1 MNRFRFIHLNVHS
14 HYSIN
19 DGCASIRELVDAA
32 IKDKMPG
39 IAITDN
45 GNMFGVMEFFDYVSR
60 INDERRQN
68 GKKPFKP
75 IIGCELYIA
84 PGAKVDKKLG
94 KHCKGYRLTVLA
106 KNYQGYKNLIKI
118 VSNSWTDGF
127 YMRPR
132 TDRHDLEKYHEG
144 IIVLSGGVGSEVYSH
159 VVSDD
164 IAGLDA
170 TIKWY
175 KQTFGVDYYLE
186 LQRCADYDLKGDT
199 PSDLMLEQQRVN
211 AVLMQKAKE
220 SGVKVVATNDVHYV
234 APKDLAAYN
243 IQQCYAT
250 GKTMDEFTKT
260 DILQF
265 RWLTSRKHMCELF
278 SDVPDAIANTMDIYD
293 KVEFY
298 DIRHAPIVPAINI
311 PDGFGNVRVE
321 KEDNYLEYLSFFKA
335 KQIYGESLP
344 EDVSDRLKFELQI
357 IKQRGASGY
366 FLFLQDVVNTAQ
378 SELGVW
384 VGPGRGSAAG
394 SLVCYCLGITKI
406 DPLKH
411 GLLFERFLSPE
422 GKMFPDID
430 IDFDDEG
437 RERVLEWLQQKYG
450 KECCAHVVYFCTF
463 STANAF
469 STVARAN
476 QVHTPEIW
484 AINKL
489 LSGYSWH
496 SIKNYVKYEP
506 EIRKAIRK
514 VGIPLRNAFANTA
527 ILERKICGLSVHA
540 CGFVVADEPVS
551 NWAPVSTCSIEDSK
565 GNEQLVNCT
574 QYDGWYVESS
584 GLIKFDFLGIKTL
597 SQMRDICESIR
608 VHYDKDFDI
617 EKIPIDD
624 EKTMELFQTGQTD
637 DVFQFSSKGMQKYLQ
652 KLHPTCFEDLV
663 ILNCMY
669 RPGMMEYISTLVKQ
683 KHSSQA
689 KRTKETITKKEVKYM
704 IPCMEKYLHNTYGI
718 IVYQEQIMMLSR
730 LIANF
735 DRSESD
741 LLRKALGKRKMDVLS
756 VLKPR
761 FIEGGIKNGHKKN
774 VLEKVWNEMEAKGLY
789 AFQKSHAVCYTWLAY
804 QMAYLK
810 ANYPEEFKHVMEK
823 YNTD

>member
-1 MNRFRFIHLNVHS
+1 MKTFRFVHLNVHS

-19 DGCASIRELVDAA
+19 DGCASIKELVDAA

-60 INDERRQN
+60 INNERQQM

-75 IIGCELYIA
+75 IIGCELYVA
-84 PGAKVDKKLG
+84 PGAKEDKKLG
-94 KHCKGYRLTVLA
+94 KHCKGYRLTILA

-127 YMRPR
+127 YGSPR
-132 TDRHDLEKYHEG
+132 TDRADLEKYHEG

-175 KQTFGVDYYLE
+175 KQTFGMDYYLE
-186 LQRCADYDLKGDT
+186 LQRCADYDLKSDT

-234 APKDLAAYN
+234 APEDLAAYN

-250 GKTMDEFTKT
+250 GKTMDEFAKT

-311 PDGFGNVRVE
+311 PDGFGNERRE
-321 KEDNYLEYLSFFKA
+321 KEDNYLEYLSFSKA
-335 KQIYGESLP
+335 KQIYGESFP
-344 EDVSDRLKFELQI
+344 EDVSERLKFELQI
-357 IKQRGASGY
+357 IKQRTASGY
-366 FLFLQDVVNTAQ
+366 FLFLQDVVNAAQ
-378 SELGVW
+378 SELGVG

-411 GLLFERFLSPE
+411 DLLFERFLNPE
-422 GKMFPDID
+422 GTMFPDID
-430 IDFDDEG
+430 IDFDWEG
-437 RERVLEWLQQKYG
+437 RKSVLEWLQQKYG
-450 KECCAHVVYFCTF
+450 KECCAHVVSFCTF
-463 STANAF
+463 STDNAF
-469 STVARAN
+469 STVARVSQMHA
-476 QVHTPEIW
+476 PEIL
-484 AINKL
+484 AINERL
-489 LSGYSWH
+489 YYWRP
-496 SIKNYVKYEP
+496 SIKDYVKYES

-514 VGIPLRNAFANTA
+514 VGNPLRNAFANTA
-527 ILERKICGLSVHA
+527 ILERKICGLGVRA
-540 CGFVVADEPVS
+540 YEFVVVDKPVS
-551 NWAPVSTCSIEDSK
+551 DWAPVSTCSIEDSK
-565 GNEQLVNCT
+565 GNEQIVNCT
-574 QYDGWYVESS
+574 QYEGWHVESS
-584 GLIKFDFLGIKTL
+584 GLIKFDFLGLKTL
-597 SQMRDICESIR
+597 SQMRDICASVK

-637 DVFQFSSKGMQKYLQ
+637 DVFEFSFKGVQKYLQ
-652 KLHPTCFEDLV
+652 KFHPTCFEDLI
-663 ILNCMY
+663 ILNRMY
-669 RPGMMEYISTLVKQ
+669 HLWPIVHIATFIRQ
-683 KHSSQA
+683 KHS
-689 KRTKETITKKEVKYM
+689 KKAVKYI
-704 IPCMEKYLHNTYGI
+704 IPCMEKFLHNTYGI

-735 DRSESD
+735 DRGESD
-741 LLRKALGKRKMDVLS
+741 LLRKALRERELDVLS

-761 FIEGGIKNGHKKN
+761 FIEGGIKKGHKKN
-774 VLEKVWNEMEAKGLY
+774 ALEKVWNEMEAIGRY
-789 AFQKSHAVCYTWLAY
+789 AIQKSHAVCYTWLAY

-810 ANYPEEFKHVMEK
+810 ANYPKEFKHVMVK
-823 YNTD
+823 YNID

>member
-1 MNRFRFIHLNVHS
+1 MNRFRFVHLNVHS

-19 DGCASIRELVDAA
+19 DGCASIKELVDAA
-32 IKDKMPG
+32 IKDRMPG

-60 INDERRQN
+60 INNERRQK

-75 IIGCELYIA
+75 IIGCELYVA
-84 PGAKVDKKLG
+84 PGAKEDKKLG

-132 TDRHDLEKYHEG
+132 TDHHDLEKYHEG

-186 LQRCADYDLKGDT
+186 LQRCADFDLKSDT
-199 PSDLMLEQQRVN
+199 PSDLMLEQQKVN

-220 SGVKVVATNDVHYV
+220 YGVKVVATNDVHYV
-234 APKDLAAYN
+234 APEDLAAYN
-243 IQQCYAT
+243 IQQCAAI
-250 GKTMDEFTKT
+250 GETMDEFAKT

-265 RWLTSRKHMCELF
+265 RWLTSRKYMCESF
-278 SDVPDAIANTMDIYD
+278 SDIPEAIANTMDIYN
-293 KVEFY
+293 KIEFY
-298 DIRHAPIVPAINI
+298 DIRHAPIVPAICI
-311 PDGFGNVRVE
+311 PNGFGNERRE

-344 EDVSDRLKFELQI
+344 EDVTERLEFELKI
-357 IKQRGASGY
+357 IKQKGASGY
-366 FLFLQDVVNTAQ
+366 FLFLQDVINTAQ

-384 VGPGRGSAAG
+384 VSPGRGSAAG

-411 GLLFERFLSPE
+411 DLLFERFLSIDRATL
-422 GKMFPDID
+422 PDID

-450 KECCAHVVYFCTF
+450 KECCAHVVSFREF

-469 STVARAN
+469 STIARVN
-476 QVHTPEIW
+476 QMHIPETL
-484 AINKL
+484 AINEL
-489 LSGYSWH
+489 LSGYPWR

-514 VGIPLRNAFANTA
+514 VGHPLRNAFANTA
-527 ILERKICGLSVHA
+527 ILERKIYGLGVHA
-540 CGFVVADEPVS
+540 CGFVVSDGPVS
-551 NWAPVSTCSIEDSK
+551 DWAPVSTCSIEDSK
-565 GNEQLVNCT
+565 GNEQIVNCT
-574 QYDGWYVESS
+574 QYDGWHVESS
-584 GLIKFDFLGIKTL
+584 GLIIFDFLGLKTL
-597 SQMRDICESIR
+597 SQMRDICASVK

-624 EKTMELFQTGQTD
+624 VKTMELFQTGQTG
-637 DVFQFSSKGMQKYLQ
+637 DVFLFSSKGMQKFLQ
-652 KLHPTCFEDLV
+652 KFHPTCFEDLV

-669 RPGMMEYISTLVKQ
+669 RPGPMEYIATLVRQ
-683 KHSSQA
+683 KHS
-689 KRTKETITKKEVKYM
+689 KKAVKYM
-704 IPCMEKYLHNTYGI
+704 IPCSEKYLHNTYGI

-761 FIEGGIKNGHKKN
+761 FIQGGIKNGHKKN
-774 VLEKVWNEMEAKGLY
+774 ALEKVWNEMERKGMY
-789 AFQKSHAVCYTWLAY
+789 AFNKSHAVCYTWLAY
-804 QMAYLK
+804 QMAFLK
-810 ANYPEEFKHVMEK
+810 ANYPEEFATIQEI
-823 YNTD
+823 YSEE

>member
-1 MNRFRFIHLNVHS
+1 MNRFRFVHLNVHS

-45 GNMFGVMEFFDYVSR
+45 GNMFGVMELFDYVSR
-60 INDERRQN
+60 INNERRQI

-75 IIGCELYIA
+75 IIGCELYVA
-84 PGAKVDKKLG
+84 PGVKEDKKLC
-94 KHCKGYRLTVLA
+94 KHSKGFRLTVIA

-132 TDRHDLEKYHEG
+132 TDHHDLEKYHEG
-144 IIVLSGGVGSEVYSH
+144 LMVLSGGVGSEVYSH

-170 TIKWY
+170 AIKWY

-186 LQRCADYDLKGDT
+186 LQRCADFDLKSDT
-199 PSDLMLEQQRVN
+199 PSDLMLEQQKVN

-220 SGVKVVATNDVHYV
+220 YGVKVVATNDVHYV
-234 APKDLAAYN
+234 TPDDLAAYN

-250 GKTMDEFTKT
+250 GKTMDEFAKT
-260 DILQF
+260 NILQF
-265 RWLTSRKHMCELF
+265 RWLTSRKYMCELF

-311 PDGFGNVRVE
+311 PDGFGNERRE

-344 EDVSDRLKFELQI
+344 EDVTDRLTFELQT
-357 IKQRGASGY
+357 IKQRAASGY
-366 FLFLQDVVNTAQ
+366 FLFLQEVINTTQ

-411 GLLFERFLSPE
+411 DLLFERFLSPE
-422 GKMFPDID
+422 GTMFPDID

-450 KECCAHVVYFCTF
+450 KECCAHVVSFRTF

-469 STVARAN
+469 STVARVS
-476 QVHTPEIW
+476 QMHTPETL

-489 LSGYSWH
+489 LSGYSWR

-506 EIRKAIRK
+506 EIRKAIQK
-514 VGIPLRNAFANTA
+514 VGNPLRNAFANTA
-527 ILERKICGLSVHA
+527 ILERKICGLGVHA
-540 CGFVVADEPVS
+540 CGVVVADKPVS
-551 NWAPVSTCSIEDSK
+551 DWAPVSTCSIEDSK
-565 GNEQLVNCT
+565 GNEQIVNCT
-574 QYDGWYVESS
+574 QYEGCHVESS
-584 GLIKFDFLGIKTL
+584 GLIKFDFLDFNTL
-597 SQMRDICESIR
+597 SQMRDICASVK

-669 RPGMMEYISTLVKQ
+669 RPGPMDYIATLVRQ
-683 KHSSQA
+683 KHS
-689 KRTKETITKKEVKYM
+689 KKAVKYI
-704 IPCMEKYLHNTYGI
+704 IPCSEKYLHNTYGI

-735 DRSESD
+735 DRSESE

-756 VLKPR
+756 ILKPH

-774 VLEKVWNEMEAKGLY
+774 ALEKVWNEMERKGLY
-789 AFQKSHAVCYTWLAY
+789 AFNKSHAVCYTWLAY

-810 ANYPEEFKHVMEK
+810 ANYPEEFKQVIEK
-823 YNTD
+823 YNSD

>member
-1 MNRFRFIHLNVHS
+1 MKIYRFLHLNVHS

-32 IKDKMPG
+32 IKDRMPS

-45 GNMFGVMEFFDYVSR
+45 GNMFGVMEFFDYVCR
-60 INDERRQN
+60 INNERRQK

-75 IIGCELYIA
+75 IIGCELYVA
-84 PGAKVDKKLG
+84 PGAKEDKKLG
-94 KHCKGYRLTVLA
+94 KHCDGHSLTVLA

-132 TDRHDLEKYHEG
+132 TDHHDLEKYHEG
-144 IIVLSGGVGSEVYSH
+144 IIVLSGGVGSEVFTKISN
-159 VVSDD
+159 DD
-164 IAGLDA
+164 TAGLDA

-175 KQTFGVDYYLE
+175 KQTFGEDYYLE
-186 LQRCADYDLKGDT
+186 LQRCADFDLTHNT
-199 PSDLMLEQQRVN
+199 PSDLMLEQQKVN

-220 SGVKVVATNDVHYV
+220 YGVKVVATNDVHYV
-234 APKDLAAYN
+234 ALEDLAVYN
-243 IQQCYAT
+243 IQQCVAS
-250 GKTMDEFTKT
+250 GKTMDEFAKT

-265 RWLTSRKHMCELF
+265 RWLTSRKYMCELF
-278 SDVPDAIANTMDIYD
+278 SDVPEAIASTMEICD
-293 KVEFY
+293 KIEFY
-298 DIRHAPIVPAINI
+298 DIHHAPIVPTIDI
-311 PDGFGNVRVE
+311 PNRFGNER
-321 KEDNYLEYLSFFKA
+321 KDNEDNYLEHLSFAKA
-335 KQIYGESLP
+335 KQIYGDILP
-344 EDVSDRLKFELQI
+344 EDVTDRLIFELQI
-357 IKQRGASGY
+357 IKQREASGY
-366 FLFLQDVVNTAQ
+366 FLFLQDVINTAQ

-384 VGPGRGSAAG
+384 ISPGRGSAAG

-411 GLLFERFLSPE
+411 DLLFERFLSID
-422 GKMFPDID
+422 GTMFPDID

-437 RERVLEWLQQKYG
+437 RDRVIEWLQDKYG
-450 KECCAHVVYFCTF
+450 KECCAHIVSFSTF

-469 STVARAN
+469 STIARIN
-476 QVHTPEIW
+476 QLHTPETM
-484 AINKL
+484 AINEV
-489 LSGYSWH
+489 LSSHYGYSWR
-496 SIKNYVKYEP
+496 SIKDVIKYEP
-506 EIRKAIRK
+506 KLKKLVRKA
-514 VGIPLRNAFANTA
+514 GQPLNNAIDNTA
-527 ILERKICGLSVHA
+527 VLERKIRGLGIHA
-540 CGFVVADEPVS
+540 CGFIVANDPIT
-551 NWAPVSTCSIEDSK
+551 NWAPISTVSIEDSN
-565 GNEQLVNCT
+565 GNDEILRCV
-574 QYDGWYVESS
+574 QYEGMRVESS
-584 GLIKFDFLGIKTL
+584 GLIKFDFLGFKTL
-597 SQMRDICESIR
+597 SQMRDICASVK

-637 DVFQFSSKGMQKYLQ
+637 DVFLFSSKGMQKYLQ

-669 RPGMMEYISTLVKQ
+669 RPGPMDYIATLIRQ
-683 KHSSQA
+683 KHS
-689 KRTKETITKKEVKYM
+689 KKAVKYM
-704 IPCMEKYLHNTYGI
+704 IPCSEKYLHNTYGI

-735 DRSESD
+735 DRGESD

-761 FIEGGIKNGHKKN
+761 FIEGGIKNGYKKN
-774 VLEKVWNEMEAKGLY
+774 ALEKVWNEIEAKGMY

-804 QMAYLK
+804 QIAYLK
-810 ANYPEEFKHVMEK
+810 ANYPEEFKNAMEK
-823 YNTD
+823 YNSD

>member
-1 MNRFRFIHLNVHS
+1 MNRFVHLNVHS
-14 HYSIN
+14 HYSIM
-19 DGCASIRELVDAA
+19 DGCANIKELVDAA
-32 IKDKMPG
+32 IKERMAG

-45 GNMFGVMEFFDYVSR
+45 GNMFGIMEFFDYVSR
-60 INDERRQN
+60 INNERQEKS
-68 GKKPFKP
+68 KKPFKP
-75 IIGCELYIA
+75 IIGCELYV
-84 PGAKVDKKLG
+84 AKNGSKDNKDKDL
-94 KHCKGYRLTVLA
+94 KGFNLTVLA
-106 KNYQGYKNLIKI
+106 KNLTGYKNLIKI
-118 VSNSWTDGF
+118 VSNSWIEGFDGN
-127 YMRPR
+127 PR
-132 TDRHDLEKYHEG
+132 TNRVDLKKCHEG
-144 IIVLSGGVGSEVYSH
+144 LIVLSGSAGSEVFTKISNG
-159 VVSDD
+159 D
-164 IAGLDA
+164 IEGLEA

-175 KQTFGVDYYLE
+175 SQTFGDDYYLE
-186 LQRCADYDLKGDT
+186 LQRCADYDMNNKV
-199 PSDLMLEQQRVN
+199 PSDLMLEQQKVN
-211 AVLMQKAKE
+211 DVLIQKAKKY
-220 SGVKVVATNDVHYV
+220 GVKVVATNDVHYV
-234 APKDLAAYN
+234 APEDLAAYN

-250 GKTMDEFTKT
+250 GKTMDEFAKT

-278 SDVPDAIANTMDIYD
+278 SDVPEAIANTMEIFD

-298 DIRHAPIVPAINI
+298 DICHAPIVPAISI
-311 PDGFGNVRVE
+311 PDGLGNERRE

-335 KQIYGESLP
+335 KQIYGESLS
-344 EDVSDRLKFELQI
+344 EDVTDRLTFELQI
-357 IKQRGASGY
+357 IKQRAASGY

-378 SELGVW
+378 SELSVW

-411 GLLFERFLSPE
+411 DLLFERFLSIDRVTL
-422 GKMFPDID
+422 PDID

-437 RERVLEWLQQKYG
+437 RERILEWLQQKYG
-450 KECCAHVVYFCTF
+450 KECCAHVVSFRKF

-469 STVARAN
+469 STIVRVN
-476 QVHTPEIW
+476 QMHIPETL
-484 AINKL
+484 AINEL
-489 LSGYSWH
+489 LSGYSWR

-514 VGIPLRNAFANTA
+514 VGNPLRNAFANTA
-527 ILERKICGLSVHA
+527 ILERKICGLGVHA
-540 CGFVVADEPVS
+540 CGFVVADESVS
-551 NWAPVSTCSIEDSK
+551 DWAPISTCSIEDSK
-565 GNEQLVNCT
+565 GNEQIVNCT
-574 QYDGWYVESS
+574 QYEEWHVESS
-584 GLIKFDFLGIKTL
+584 GLIKFDFLGLKTL
-597 SQMRDICESIR
+597 SQMRDICASVK

-617 EKIPIDD
+617 EKIPMDD

-637 DVFQFSSKGMQKYLQ
+637 DVFQFSSKGMQKFLQ
-652 KLHPTCFEDLV
+652 KLHPICFEDLV

-669 RPGMMEYISTLVKQ
+669 RPGPMEYIETLVRR
-683 KHSSQA
+683 KHS
-689 KRTKETITKKEVKYM
+689 KKAVKYM
-704 IPCMEKYLHNTYGI
+704 IPCSEKYLHNTYGI

-774 VLEKVWNEMEAKGLY
+774 ALEKVWNEMEAKGMY

-810 ANYPEEFKHVMEK
+810 AHYPEEFKQVIEK
-823 YNTD
+823 YNSD

>member
-1 MNRFRFIHLNVHS
+1 MKAYRFVHLNVHS
-14 HYSIN
+14 HYSIM

-32 IKDKMPG
+32 IKDRMPG

-45 GNMFGVMEFFDYVSR
+45 GNMFGMMEFFDYVSR
-60 INDERRQN
+60 INIERKEK
-68 GKKPFKP
+68 GKRPFKP
-75 IIGCELYIA
+75 IFGCELYV
-84 PGAKVDKKLG
+84 AKHGPKEQKDGHKDL
-94 KHCKGYRLTVLA
+94 KGNHLTVLA
-106 KNYQGYKNLIKI
+106 KNLTGYKNLMKI

-127 YMRPR
+127 YGSPR
-132 TDRHDLEKYHEG
+132 TDRAELEKYHEG
-144 IIVLSGGVGSEVYSH
+144 LIVLSGSAGSEVFYKISYG
-159 VVSDD
+159 D
-164 IAGLDA
+164 IEGLEE

-175 KQTFGVDYYLE
+175 QQTFGKDYYME
-186 LQRCADYDLKGDT
+186 LQRNVGCDYNSYT
-199 PSDLMLEQQRVN
+199 PSDFMLDQQKVN

-220 SGVKVVATNDVHYV
+220 YGVKVVATNDVHYV
-234 APKDLAAYN
+234 APEDLTVYN

-250 GKTMDEFTKT
+250 GKTMEEYTAQMPFES
-260 DILQF
+260 
-265 RWLTSRKHMCELF
+265 RWLRSRKEMCELF
-278 SDVPDAIANTMDIYD
+278 SDVPEAIASTMEIYN

-298 DIRHAPIVPAINI
+298 DIRHAPIVPGIYI
-311 PDGFGNVRVE
+311 PNGFGNERRE
-321 KEDNYLEYLSFFKA
+321 KEDNYLEYLSFSKA

-344 EDVSDRLKFELQI
+344 EDVTDRLKFELQI
-357 IKQRGASGY
+357 IKLRKASGY

-411 GLLFERFLSPE
+411 DLLFERFLSTE
-422 GKMFPDID
+422 GTMFPDID

-437 RERVLEWLQQKYG
+437 RERVIEWLQQKYG
-450 KECCAHVVYFCTF
+450 KECCAHVVSFRTF

-469 STVARAN
+469 STVARVS
-476 QVHTPEIW
+476 QMHTPETL
-484 AINKL
+484 AINEL
-489 LSGYSWH
+489 LSGYSWR

-514 VGIPLRNAFANTA
+514 VGNPLRNAFANTA
-527 ILERKICGLSVHA
+527 ILERKICGLGVHA

-551 NWAPVSTCSIEDSK
+551 NWAPISTCSIEDSK

-574 QYDGWYVESS
+574 QYDGWHVESS
-584 GLIKFDFLGIKTL
+584 GLIKFDFLGLKTL
-597 SQMRDICESIR
+597 SQMRDICESIK

-624 EKTMELFQTGQTD
+624 ERTMELFQTGQTD

-669 RPGMMEYISTLVKQ
+669 RPGPMEYISTLVRQ
-683 KHSSQA
+683 KHS
-689 KRTKETITKKEVKYM
+689 KKAVKYI

-774 VLEKVWNEMEAKGLY
+774 ALEKVWNEMEAKGMY

-804 QMAYLK
+804 QIAYLK
-810 ANYPEEFKHVMEK
+810 ANYPDEFKQALEK
-823 YNTD
+823 YSD